1 MKEEVCK
8 DLRSIVIYV
17 IKDFE
22 RIYSFKIAVNYI
34 GI

>member
-1 MKEEVCK
+1 MKEEACK
-8 DLRSIVIYV
+8 DLRSLVIDV

-34 GI
+34 EI